1 VLVWMSNGVDDQRMM
16 SVVGIDNIGM
26 TYGDRPEP
34 PLPSDALSTI
44 YIEDLPANCT

>member
-1 VLVWMSNGVDDQRMM
+1 MSNGVDDQRMM